1 MQAGGG
7 LKDDPR
13 TREDAGGR
21 DPLSRYAL
29 FKTTDADEARDRVA
43 EIFCPHELKIS
54 GRGRDV
60 DAYMQH
66 APIRGISLNRLRYG
80 PTVDIDAGC
89 LKDFVLVM
97 MPMSGNADI
106 CCGKQQIRSTPEL
119 ASVVTPTQHLTQT
132 VYVGCDQIMIKI
144 DRTLVE
150 SICAQHLG
158 HALREPV
165 EFKLGMEMSS
175 QGGVSWQVL
184 VSHLASELEREAET
198 LGSSLAMAQIEH
210 LLVTTLLMVQPNNY
224 RDELLNPPQSI
235 APRHVRRVE
244 EFIEAHA
251 DQELTIGDLAAY
263 AKVSTSALFA
273 GFREFR
279 NTTPMAY
286 LKAVRMQ
293 RVHDELRSDC
303 SADKTVTHIAM
314 RWGFH
319 HLGHFATDYRN
330 KYGECP
336 SRTRE
341 RARG

>member
-1 MQAGGG
+1 MTHA
-7 LKDDPR
+7 LVR
-13 TREDAGGR
+13 TLGGR

-29 FKTTDADEARDRVA
+29 FQTTDAEEARDRVA
-43 EIFCPHELKIS
+43 DIFCPHELKIA
-54 GRGRDV
+54 GRGGAV
-60 DAYMQH
+60 DACMQH
-66 APIRGISLNRLRYG
+66 ARIRGVSLNRLRYG
-80 PTVDIDAGC
+80 PTVEIDAGC

-97 MPMSGNADI
+97 MPMLGSADI
-106 CCGKQQIRSTPEL
+106 HCGSQHIRSTPEL
-119 ASVVTPTQHLTQT
+119 ASVVTPTQNLSQT
-132 VYVGCDQIMIKI
+132 VNGGCDQIMVRI
-144 DRTLVE
+144 DRALLE
-150 SICAQHLG
+150 SVCAQLLG
-158 HALREPV
+158 HELSEPV
-165 EFKLGMEMSS
+165 EFRLGMEMSS

-184 VSHLASELEREAET
+184 VSHLASELEREAPM

-224 RDELLNPPQSI
+224 RDALLDPPQSI

-251 DQELTIGDLAAY
+251 DQELTIGDLAAH

-286 LKAVRMQ
+286 LKSVRMA
-293 RVHDELRSDC
+293 RVHEELRSPS
-303 SADKTVTHIAM
+303 SADKTVTNIAM